1 MKFNKLL
8 LTFST
13 GFILT
18 VGCGNAD
25 PDYSEFYRDPNA
37 GNEQPGPDLPENPND
52 KAFTV
57 KVMSFNIRYYTDKD
71 QNESSWDFRKKAF
84 GPMIDEMRPTVIGVQ
99 EARPPH
105 LTDLKTIW
113 PDYAWIGVGRRSNGA
128 QTDEFVPIFYDTKA
142 VELVSG
148 GVKNKDWGCFWLS
161 DTPDVVSWYEGSGN
175 PRIATWAFFRD
186 KATGGVFFF
195 VNTHIDVNGTDDQIP
210 VKQMVV
216 LKAQMERINTAKL
229 PTMLTADFN
238 KTLDNPIYIFGP
250 VESMINVRVYL
261 NGIDDGKNSDNT
273 PTYQAFGNHATGLI
287 VDHIFCSDFIPSK
300 YQVVTKSYEGVQY
313 ISDHYPIQGTLT
325 YKTGK

>member
-1 MKFNKLL
+1 MGL
-8 LTFST
+8 
-13 GFILT
+13 
-18 VGCGNAD
+18 
-25 PDYSEFYRDPNA
+25 
-37 GNEQPGPDLPENPND
+37 
-52 KAFTV
+52 
-57 KVMSFNIRYYTDKD
+57 
-71 QNESSWDFRKKAF
+71 
-84 GPMIDEMRPTVIGVQ
+84 
-99 EARPPH
+99 
-105 LTDLKTIW
+105 
-113 PDYAWIGVGRRSNGA
+113 
-128 QTDEFVPIFYDTKA
+128 
-142 VELVSG
+142 
-148 GVKNKDWGCFWLS
+148 
-161 DTPDVVSWYEGSGN
+161 
-175 PRIATWAFFRD
+175 FRD